1 MYIGFV
7 PLPGHSYCRRKF
19 EPFKFFEELFNKD
32 RFSAAQTPHLPEFLS
47 VQEKDDVP
55 KP

>member
-1 MYIGFV
+1 MPGIGIADKV
-7 PLPGHSYCRRKF
+7 RALEVVRGTVQS
-19 EPFKFFEELFNKD
+19 D